1 MIRLSPRQQQVAEL
15 LDANCDYKQIAARLG
30 ITYNRVAQ
38 HTKRIA
44 ALVEPDAEIRLAQG
58 PKLTV
63 IVWLRHR
70 RWLAQQAGL
79 PAALPTLPTA
89 PPTSCTPS

>member
-1 MIRLSPRQQQVAEL
+1 MIRLSPRQREVAEL
-15 LDANCDYKQIAARLG
+15 LDANCDYKQIAAQLK

-44 ALVEPDAEIRLAQG
+44 ALVEPDAEIRRAQG

-63 IVWLRHR
+63 VIWLRHR
-70 RWLAQQAGL
+70 RWLAQQSA
-79 PAALPTLPTA
+79 PA
-89 PPTSCTPS
+89 TPSCAAD

>member
-1 MIRLSPRQQQVAEL
+1 MIRLSPRQREVAEL
-15 LDANCDYKQIAARLG
+15 LDANCDYKQIAAKLG

-44 ALVEPDAEIRLAQG
+44 VLVEPDPEIRAAQG

-70 RWLAQQAGL
+70 RWLAQQA
-79 PAALPTLPTA
+79 A
-89 PPTSCTPS
+89 PPASCTPS